1 MHLRPNELMF
11 GVAPAILLDC
21 ARQLHQYDHRPFTLN
36 DFCEALGA
44 PQREAQPVLMQMISE
59 GFIAAPTSDVGAYS
73 TMPKL
78 GQLALAN
85 ISEGLPRA
93 QADAL
98 LAQVLAKAELINK
111 HPEKHECAIIRVA
124 VFGSYLTQKEI
135 LGDLD
140 IGVELKELP
149 RLRSHDKGARYRAL
163 IRGVASPSTKVR
175 ALLRLRKP
183 KQISIHDFEEV
194 FRLGTP
200 YRLVFGEAPDTAT
213 PHQK

>member
-1 MHLRPNELMF
+1 MF

-21 ARQLHQYDHRPFTLN
+21 ARQLHHYDLRPFTLN

-44 PQREAQPVLMQMISE
+44 SQREAQLVLMQMISE
-59 GFIAAPTSDVGAYS
+59 GFIVAQVSDAGAYS
-73 TMPKL
+73 ATPKL

-98 LAQVLAKAELINK
+98 LAQVLARAELINK
-111 HPEKHECAIIRVA
+111 HPEKHECAVIRVV

-140 IGVELKELP
+140 VGVELKELP
-149 RLRSHDKGARYRAL
+149 RLRAHDEGTRYMAW

-175 ALLRLRKP
+175 SLLRLRKP
-183 KQISIHDFEEV
+183 KQISIHDFDEV
-194 FRLGTP
+194 LRLETP
-200 YRLVFGEAPDTAT
+200 YRVLLGERPSTSHDAP
-213 PHQK
+213 P